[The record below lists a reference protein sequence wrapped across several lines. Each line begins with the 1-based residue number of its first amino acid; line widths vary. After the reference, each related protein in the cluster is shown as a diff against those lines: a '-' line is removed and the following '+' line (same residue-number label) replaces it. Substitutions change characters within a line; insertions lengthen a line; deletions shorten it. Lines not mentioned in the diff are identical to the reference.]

1 MKKSLFLFTAILGL
15 SFFSQSLLA
24 ADDPSIQGSLRAG
37 IQQSMNN
44 FIDYQTEDGQ
54 LYMYDNVDGKLLKL
68 KLVELHSGIVKKG
81 NFYVSCA
88 DFQDQSGRKIDVDFM
103 VRVIDNALTTTQ
115 ALVHSVDGKKRAYHL
130 EK

>member
-1 MKKSLFLFTAILGL
+1 MKKSLLMSSALLSL
-15 SFFSQSLLA
+15 SFFSQSVLA

-37 IQQSMNN
+37 IQQSMTN

-68 KLVELHSGIVKKG
+68 KLLALHSGIVKKG
-81 NFYVSCA
+81 DFYVSCA
-88 DFQDQSGRKIDVDFM
+88 DFEDQAGRKIDVDFM

-115 ALVHSVDGKKRAYHL
+115 ALVHSVNGKKRAYHL
-130 EK
+130 ES